1 MRLRTKAPAPPEAT
15 APACYGPGVRAL
27 AVYLSVYQHVPYD
40 RLAEIFAD
48 LLHMAVSVGAIKA
61 MVREAGGGLGLFL
74 DVVHDLLKDAPAVHF
89 DETGGRVEGSLHWI
103 HVASSSL
110 YTLLC
115 CHTRRGAAAMDDIGV
130 IAKMAG
136 VAIHDGWKPYRSY
149 EVTHALC
156 NAHHIRE
163 LTGVVE
169 RFSQEWADEMI
180 DLLLDAKEAV
190 EKAMSKGRKRLDQK
204 TLHSIRVRYGKLVSK
219 GWAQNEKPTSIP
231 TGKWYRN
238 TAVNLLD
245 RLDVYRDDVLRFTTN
260 FDVPFDNNQGERD
273 IRMVK
278 LQQKISGSWRTKA
291 GAGDFCAIRSYVSTM
306 KKHGYD
312 VLAGLRQLFEGQIWL
327 PGET

>member
-1 MRLRTKAPAPPEAT
+1 M
-15 APACYGPGVRAL
+15 
-27 AVYLSVYQHVPYD
+27 YLSVYQHLPYD

-48 LLHMAVSVGAIKA
+48 LLAMPVSVGAIKT
-61 MVREAGGGLGLFL
+61 MVSEAGGGLGLFL
-74 DVVHDLLKDAPAVHF
+74 DVVADLLRDVPAVHF

-103 HVASSSL
+103 HVASTSL
-110 YTLLC
+110 YTLLV
-115 CHTRRGAAAMDDIGV
+115 CHKRRGTPAMDDMGV
-130 IAKMAG
+130 ITKMSG

-149 EVTHALC
+149 EIPHALC

-169 RFSQEWADEMI
+169 RFDQRWADDTI

-190 EKAMSKGRKRLDQK
+190 EKAVARGRKRLDAT
-204 TLHSIRVRYGKLVSK
+204 TLHSIRVRYGKLIAK
-219 GWAQNEKPTSIP
+219 GWADNKTPAP
-231 TGKWYRN
+231 AGAGKWYQN

-245 RLDVYRDDVLRFTTN
+245 RLDLYRDDVLRFATD
-260 FDVPFDNNQGERD
+260 FRVPFDNNQGERD

-278 LQQKISGSWRTKA
+278 LQQKISGSWRTKE
-291 GAGDFCAIRSYVSTM
+291 GADHFCAIRSYVSTM

-312 VLAGLRQLFEGQIWL
+312 VLAGLRQLFEGSIWL